1 MPEIRPYR
9 GILYNSTKVNPTDV
23 VAPPYD
29 VISTQQQ
36 GELYDRNTY
45 NIIRLILGREE
56 DRYNSAAKYFED
68 WKNKHIMVN
77 DEKESMYVLVQNFDL
92 DGKKQIERRGIIAA
106 SRLEEYGVG
115 SINPHEKTYLA
126 PKEDRLKLFQATN
139 AMFDQ
144 ILSLYSDPQHN
155 LDEFLT
161 NFLFSSPI
169 IDVTF
174 ERVRNRVWRI
184 HNQVAVA
191 GIASFFSNQKIIIA
205 DGHHRYETALQYR
218 DLMRSKNQMHS
229 GHEPYNFI
237 PMYFTNMD
245 SPGLII
251 LPTHRILSNISDFS
265 SAQLLES
272 LKEYFHFDVQISVDE
287 LLQNLSS
294 RGEFA
299 FGVILPTPPEYIL
312 IWLKNREVIKS
323 LNQPEVLSQL
333 DVSLFDII
341 ILKNIFHLS
350 DKATDRKSFL
360 GYDNDAI
367 RAIRMVK
374 EGKADAAFLLNP
386 TTIGQ
391 LKAVTESK
399 YTMPPKSTYFYPK
412 LLSGILSYSFIDE

>member
-1 MPEIRPYR
+1 MPEVRPYR
-9 GILYNSTKVNPTDV
+9 GILYNSTKVSPTDV

-56 DRYNSAAKYFED
+56 DRYKSAAKYFED
-68 WKNKHIMVN
+68 WKNSSIMVH
-77 DEKESMYVLVQNFDL
+77 DEKAVIYALVQNFDFPERNP
-92 DGKKQIERRGIIAA
+92 IERRGIIAA
-106 SRLEEYGVG
+106 LRLEDYGAG
-115 SINPHEKTYLA
+115 SINPHEKTHSA
-126 PKEDRLKLFQATN
+126 PKEDRFKLFRTTN

-155 LDEFLT
+155 IDDFLSNYT
-161 NFLFSSPI
+161 DSSPI

-174 ERVRNRVWRI
+174 EQVRNRVWRI
-184 HNQVAVA
+184 RGDIAYA
-191 GIASFFSNQKIIIA
+191 GIASFFTNRKIIIA
-205 DGHHRYETALQYR
+205 DGHHRYETALRYR
-218 DLMRSKNQMHS
+218 DLMRSKNPRHS
-229 GHEPYNFI
+229 GDEPYNFI

-245 SPGLII
+245 SPGLCI

-272 LKEYFHFDVQISVDE
+272 LKTYFHFDVQTTAEE
-287 LLQNLSS
+287 LLHNLSS
-294 RGEFA
+294 RREFA
-299 FGVILPTPPEYIL
+299 FGVILPTPPEFVL

-323 LNQPEVLSQL
+323 LNLPEILSQL
-333 DVSLFDII
+333 DVSLLDTI
-341 ILKNIFHLS
+341 ILKNIFHIS
-350 DKATDRKSFL
+350 DETTDKKANVSYENEAT
-360 GYDNDAI
+360 

-374 EGKADAAFLLNP
+374 EGKADVAFLLNS
-386 TTIGQ
+386 TKIDQ

-412 LLSGILSYSFIDE
+412 LLSGIVSYSFIDK